1 MKIKTKLLLLI
12 ALSVCALA
20 SVAGMGLYSSKTSE
34 ESLAN
39 FTEVLLPATKYV
51 RSIHEDET
59 RARALMLEAII
70 YGTDYSDVSQQV
82 FADIDKRYKEALAS
96 ASESRGVYSKVVERA
111 TPVFQA
117 GVKPMRVRFAKA
129 HEEWK
134 QIVAPVSGILEQ
146 LASLPASDV
155 KRQKELIAQ
164 LIQVYRAQEPSFA
177 GQEASIADQVEFVS
191 MRAENNKKDATE
203 LSSFLTLVQ
212 IAVALSAVG
221 LIGFLFLSAFRA
233 IMKPLELTRD
243 TMQQITIDNDLTR
256 RVDVDSNDEIGE
268 VVKCF
273 NALAGRL
280 HEALSNINTAARG
293 VVDTASAV
301 SATASQ
307 VAESSL
313 NQSSATSAMAAAVEE
328 MTVSIST
335 VSSSAEEAQN
345 LAHEAG
351 QTSEQGG
358 KLILRTAEEMNQ
370 IANTVSTASGV
381 ILELGEA
388 SKQIT
393 SVVNVI
399 KEVADQTNLLAL
411 NAAIEAARAGEQGR
425 GFAVVAD
432 EVRKLAERTAQSTV
446 DISSMVDKI
455 QTSAKGAV
463 DTMQQVV
470 AQVDAG
476 KTLAQEAG
484 ECISSIQSGADKV
497 SLAVTE
503 ISSALREQSRAS
515 QDIAKH
521 VESVAQMSDENHAAA
536 DETLSSA
543 QHAEELAQG
552 AGRAVAM
559 FRL

>member
-20 SVAGMGLYSSKTSE
+20 SVAGVGLYSGKTSE
-34 ESLAN
+34 NSLAH
-39 FTEVLLPATKYV
+39 FTEILLPVTQHV
-51 RSIHEDET
+51 QLIHEDET
-59 RARALMLEAII
+59 RIRALLLEAIL
-70 YGTDYSDVSQQV
+70 YETDYSDVSRRV
-82 FADIDKRYKEALAS
+82 FADVHRRYKEALANTGE
-96 ASESRGVYSKVVERA
+96 AREVYSTLVGHA
-111 TPVFQA
+111 SPVFQD
-117 GVKPMRVRFAKA
+117 GIKPLRARFAKA

-134 QIVAPVSGILEQ
+134 QAVVPVDGLLDK
-146 LASLPASDV
+146 LASLSAGDV
-155 KRQKELIAQ
+155 DGQKVLMAQ
-164 LIQVYRAQEPSFA
+164 LIRVFHAQEASFA
-177 GQEASIADQVEFVS
+177 EQEASIADQVKFIS
-191 MRAENNKKDATE
+191 MRAESNKKDAIE
-203 LSSFLTLVQ
+203 LSSFLTWVQ
-212 IAVALSAVG
+212 IVVSLSAVCV
-221 LIGFLFLSAFRA
+221 IGFLFWSAFRA

-243 TMQQITIDNDLTR
+243 TMQQITTDNDLTR
-256 RVDVDSNDEIGE
+256 RVDVNSNDEIGE

-273 NALAGRL
+273 NALASRL
-280 HEALSNINTAARG
+280 HDALSNINAAARG

-307 VAESSL
+307 VAESSA

-335 VSSSAEEAQN
+335 VSSNAEETRT

-351 QTSEQGG
+351 QTSEHGSE
-358 KLILRTAEEMNQ
+358 LILRTAEEMNQ
-370 IANTVSTASGV
+370 IANTVGTASSV
-381 ILELGEA
+381 ILDLGEA

-463 DTMQQVV
+463 ETMQQVV

-484 ECISSIQSGADKV
+484 ECISSIQSGANRV

-543 QHAEELAQG
+543 RHAEELAQG
-552 AGRAVAM
+552 AGKAAAM